1 MQEYTS
7 NSTFNLNS
15 FNKRQNE
22 VKFIHQPQFYLSR
35 NEELAILRLLTRP
48 MTIYLIEDDTIY
60 ADFIKKSLSSNAEY
74 TIKAF
79 ASAEDGLTAL
89 DAALPDVLII
99 DYKLPGMSG
108 IDLYEKIKSRLKAN
122 NKVVML
128 SSLDDGNM
136 VLNFIQ
142 RGVRDYVIKDENVI
156 ESLQAVLSGNE
167 DDYYLFN

>member
-1 MQEYTS
+1 
-7 NSTFNLNS
+7 
-15 FNKRQNE
+15 
-22 VKFIHQPQFYLSR
+22 
-35 NEELAILRLLTRP
+35 

-60 ADFIKKSLSSNAEY
+60 ADFIKKSLSNNAEY
-74 TIKAF
+74 VINTF
-79 ASAEDGLTAL
+79 SSAEDGL
-89 DAALPDVLII
+89 AALAKTLPEVLII
-99 DYKLPGMSG
+99 DYKLPGING
-108 IDLYEKIKSRLKAN
+108 IDLYEKIKSRLTEK

-156 ESLQAVLSGNE
+156 DSLQAVLSGNE